1 MNSETLKNKLKVL
14 RAQYD
19 YTQDDLA
26 NYLNIASSTYHNKEV
41 GKSDF
46 TLSECK
52 KISKLFNKSLDE
64 IFHSLLKKEF
74 EKYDMKVLLYT
85 SDALIDEKYSIE
97 NTDPFCL
104 KEIQY

>member
-1 MNSETLKNKLKVL
+1 MDNSSIKKEAT
-14 RAQYD
+14 R
-19 YTQDDLA
+19 
-26 NYLNIASSTYHNKEV
+26 IAIELVKI
-41 GKSDF
+41 GKSD
-46 TLSECK
+46 
-52 KISKLFNKSLDE
+52 KSLDE

-104 KEIQY
+104 NEIQY

>member
-1 MNSETLKNKLKVL
+1 MVTGGKQMDNSSMKKEAT
-14 RAQYD
+14 R
-19 YTQDDLA
+19 
-26 NYLNIASSTYHNKEV
+26 IAKELV
-41 GKSDF
+41 KIGKSD
-46 TLSECK
+46 
-52 KISKLFNKSLDE
+52 KSLDE

>member
-1 MNSETLKNKLKVL
+1 MDNSSIKKEAT
-14 RAQYD
+14 R
-19 YTQDDLA
+19 
-26 NYLNIASSTYHNKEV
+26 IAKELV
-41 GKSDF
+41 KIGKSD
-46 TLSECK
+46 
-52 KISKLFNKSLDE
+52 KSLDE

>member
-1 MNSETLKNKLKVL
+1 MVTGGKQMDNSSIKKEAT
-14 RAQYD
+14 R
-19 YTQDDLA
+19 
-26 NYLNIASSTYHNKEV
+26 IAKELV
-41 GKSDF
+41 KIGKSD
-46 TLSECK
+46 
-52 KISKLFNKSLDE
+52 KSLDE

-97 NTDPFCL
+97 NTHPFCL

>member
-1 MNSETLKNKLKVL
+1 MVTGGKQMDNSSIKKEAT
-14 RAQYD
+14 R
-19 YTQDDLA
+19 
-26 NYLNIASSTYHNKEV
+26 IAKELV
-41 GKSDF
+41 KIGKSD
-46 TLSECK
+46 
-52 KISKLFNKSLDE
+52 KSLDE